1 MLRIIFL
8 FCLVA
13 LTLVNAF
20 PGHSHNQIHQLHQLH
35 HARRALTKGQAEK
48 PNDITA
54 LGVQSAT
61 LSANAPSNSGV
72 GHFLLRL
79 SPFHHQLSNHG
90 GVTPPFEND

>member
-20 PGHSHNQIHQLHQLH
+20 PGHSHDQLHQLH

-72 GHFLLRL
+72 GHFFTTSISISSSIIQPQWRDA
-79 SPFHHQLSNHG
+79 F
-90 GVTPPFEND
+90 FRK